1 MNWEAFRLSVE
12 LASLTSVLLLILGV
26 PLAHWIVISKWRWKF
41 LVEAVI
47 ALPIVLPPTVLG
59 FYLLVVFGRN
69 SPLGVFYERIVGSA
83 LPFTFGG
90 LLVAS
95 VLYSLPFAVQPL
107 AAAFSGVN
115 PRLVQNS
122 WVLGESRWRTFFRI
136 VLPLSKGGI
145 VTAFLLTFAHT
156 LGEFGVVLMVGGNIP
171 GVTRTLSI
179 DLYDQVQALNYQG
192 AAQTA
197 LFLLILSF
205 FFLSV
210 VTYMNRKRQ
219 GAVGGTDR

>member
-1 MNWEAFRLSVE
+1 MNWEALWLSVE
-12 LASLTSVLLLILGV
+12 LALLTSVFLLFLGI
-26 PLAHWIVISKWRWKF
+26 PLAHWIVISRWRWKF
-41 LVEAVI
+41 LVEAAV

-59 FYLLVVFGRN
+59 FYLLVAFGRN
-69 SPLGVFYERIVGSA
+69 SPLGALYEAIVGA
-83 LPFTFGG
+83 TLPFTFGG

-95 VLYSLPFAVQPL
+95 ILYSLPFAVQPL
-107 AAAFSGVN
+107 AASFSGID
-115 PRLVQNS
+115 PRLIQSS

-136 VLPLSKGGI
+136 VLPLSKSGI
-145 VTAFLLTFAHT
+145 VTAFILSFAHT

-179 DLYDQVQALNYQG
+179 DLYDQVQALNDRSAG
-192 AAQTA
+192 QTA

-210 VTYMNRKRQ
+210 VTYLNRKQR
-219 GAVGGTDR
+219 GAEGGTER

>member
-1 MNWEAFRLSVE
+1 V
-12 LASLTSVLLLILGV
+12 V
-26 PLAHWIVISKWRWKF
+26 
-41 LVEAVI
+41 

-59 FYLLVVFGRN
+59 FYLLVAF
-69 SPLGVFYERIVGSA
+69 SPHSLLGAAYEAVVGTT

-90 LLVAS
+90 LLIAS
-95 VLYSLPFAVQPL
+95 ILYSLPFAVQPL
-107 AAAFSGVN
+107 TTAFSAVN

-136 VLPLSKGGI
+136 ILPLSKNGI
-145 VTAFLLTFAHT
+145 ITAFILTFAHT

-179 DLYDQVQALNYQG
+179 DLYDQVQALNNR
-192 AAQTA
+192 AAGETA

-210 VTYMNRKRQ
+210 VTYLNRKW
-219 GAVGGTDR
+219 GATGGLDR

>member
-1 MNWEAFRLSVE
+1 MNWEALRLSGE
-12 LASLTSVLLLILGV
+12 LALLTSVLLLFLGV

-41 LVEAVI
+41 LVEAVV

-59 FYLLVVFGRN
+59 FYLLAAFGQN
-69 SPLGVFYERIVGSA
+69 SPLGSFYEAIVGTT

-95 VLYSLPFAVQPL
+95 ILYSLPFAVQPL
-107 AAAFSGVN
+107 ATAFAGVN
-115 PRLVQNS
+115 PRLIQNS
-122 WVLGESRWRTFFRI
+122 WVLGESRWRTFWRI
-136 VLPLSKGGI
+136 VLPLSGNGI
-145 VTAFLLTFAHT
+145 MTAFILTFAHT

-179 DLYDQVQALNYQG
+179 DLYDQVQALNYR
-192 AAQTA
+192 AAGETA

-219 GAVGGTDR
+219 GADGGTER

>member
-1 MNWEAFRLSVE
+1 MNWEALWLSME
-12 LASLTSVLLLILGV
+12 LAFLTSVLLLFLGV

-41 LVEAVI
+41 LVEAVV

-59 FYLLVVFGRN
+59 FYLLMAFGQN
-69 SPLGVFYERIVGSA
+69 SLLGGLYERMVGTT

-95 VLYSLPFAVQPL
+95 ILYSLPFAVQPL
-107 AAAFSGVN
+107 ATAFSGVD
-115 PRLVQNS
+115 PRLVQSS

-136 VLPLSKGGI
+136 VLPLSKNGI
-145 VTAFLLTFAHT
+145 ITAFILSFAHT

-179 DLYDQVQALNYQG
+179 DLYDQVQALNYQ
-192 AAQTA
+192 AAGETA

-205 FFLSV
+205 LFLSV
-210 VTYMNRKRQ
+210 VTYLNRKRQ
-219 GAVGGTDR
+219 GASGGTER